1 MKIEEKN
8 INVNIYFNILKK
20 KNIYFNIKDTDY
32 IKIKEKFMV
41 RK

>member
-1 MKIEEKN
+1 MLT
-8 INVNIYFNILKK
+8 FILIFLK